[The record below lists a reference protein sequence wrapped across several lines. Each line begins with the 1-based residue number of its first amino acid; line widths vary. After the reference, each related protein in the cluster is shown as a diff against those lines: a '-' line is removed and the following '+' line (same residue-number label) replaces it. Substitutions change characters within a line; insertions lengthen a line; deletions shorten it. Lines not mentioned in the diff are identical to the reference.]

1 MKYGKKKMKHLILV
15 LLLSIMPFMLSAQ
28 INLPENI
35 DQRVDTI
42 LRIIEKDSIVYLTKG
57 VGIGGSRTVQYQLAD
72 HLKDNISS
80 ERLKQ
85 IALTHPSAVV
95 RGAVF
100 NALLR
105 KDAHAAVEVAIEGI
119 EDMTHFLSQSGCCIG
134 DDTLSILR
142 VHYIILNSKYYHVPE
157 EDLERICEVV
167 LYSNNV
173 KRLDTYG
180 HLYKVLKP
188 KNEYYDRLKQLYDK
202 VKYPEPL
209 IALCKYGKE
218 EDKMIVL
225 DIIKSY
231 TTKFDRL
238 LSTALCAIVMNPDM
252 RYKPYLQKLGNN
264 FLTRKIEFPISL
276 YAALMTIEEPWVV
289 QMIDSSINDIRNDYK
304 RANNRWNLYEAY
316 SEHPVPYFK
325 EVYDKHC
332 KRYK

>member
-1 MKYGKKKMKHLILV
+1 
-15 LLLSIMPFMLSAQ
+15 MLSAQ

-42 LRIIEKDSIVYLTKG
+42 LRIIEKDSIVYLTEG
-57 VGIGGSRTVQYQLAD
+57 VGIGGSQTVQYQLAD

-85 IALTHPSAVV
+85 IALTYPSAVV

-188 KNEYYDRLKQLYDK
+188 KNEYYDRLKLLYDK

-238 LSTALCAIVMNPDM
+238 LSTSLCSIVMNPDM

-264 FLTRKIEFPISL
+264 FLTRKIEFPINL
-276 YAALMTIEEPWVV
+276 YTALMTIEEPWVV

-332 KRYK
+332 KKYK

>member
-1 MKYGKKKMKHLILV
+1 MRNTV
-15 LLLSIMPFMLSAQ
+15 LLLILSIMSIKLSAQ
-28 INLPENI
+28 INLPKNI

-42 LRIIEKDSIVYLTKG
+42 LKIIEQDSIIYLTKG
-57 VGIGGSRTVQYQLAD
+57 VGIGGSPTVQYELAE

-119 EDMTHFLSQSGCCIG
+119 EDMTHFLTQSGCCIS
-134 DDTLSILR
+134 DDTLSIMR

-157 EDLERICEVV
+157 KDLERLCEVV
-167 LYSNNV
+167 LYSKDV

-180 HLYKVLKP
+180 HLYKVLNP
-188 KNEYYDRLKQLYDK
+188 KEEYYDRLKLLYDK

-209 IALCKYGKE
+209 IALCKYGK

-252 RYKPYLQKLGNN
+252 RYKPYLQQIGNN
-264 FLTRKIEFPISL
+264 FINKKNEFPESL